1 MMTGQSG
8 VAVIILWCMQT
19 KYLAVVT
26 KYYSVGR
33 QHERTTPAERSA
45 VCILARI
52 CAKTAWRCWGRKL
65 QESSQHDK

>member
-33 QHERTTPAERSA
+33 QHERTTPAERGLHPGKDL
-45 VCILARI
+45 C
-52 CAKTAWRCWGRKL
+52 
-65 QESSQHDK
+65 